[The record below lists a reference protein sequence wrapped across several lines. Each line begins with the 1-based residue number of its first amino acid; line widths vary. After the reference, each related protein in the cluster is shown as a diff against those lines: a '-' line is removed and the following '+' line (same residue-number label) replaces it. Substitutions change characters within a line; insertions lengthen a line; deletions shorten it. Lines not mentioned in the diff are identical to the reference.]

1 MNQSKG
7 SSVVTR
13 RKILTFFV
21 LYALMLLL
29 WLFGY
34 EMTKVTPAT
43 KIESL
48 NSFECPANGEIRNQY
63 DCSRFDL
70 EKNPHYAFS
79 FGDSSYNLFDFTIY
93 MRLYRQTGLQ
103 FNEEGTENV
112 IATLYKL
119 DVKSD
124 GSVSK
129 EQVQKLDLKFACRAN
144 EWMCYP
150 EKIISEK
157 NYPSG
162 RHHYLIE
169 FENPQTLFKTIKHID
184 LYMEHYD
191 QTYQAHVISA
201 KLYML
206 ALAVIGTVGYYCFL
220 RKTGLSSTLTE
231 QNLTLGLSG
240 IVLAVNDPF
249 MLLYYSYGTTIFM
262 LFSKLLLV
270 TFLSGIIP
278 LLIAIIRTLRYQ
290 GHGRY
295 FTFLE
300 IVFAGVNAVAIFAC
314 TFFAPHEASLFF
326 TIFKAVNGLGA
337 LWIVVGIIQNLIEY
351 KQLSWMDYVVM
362 VVTSY
367 FAGAYFKLIF
377 SWEFP
382 IDLYD
387 RNYSKELALIY
398 LFTIYL
404 LMCQFM
410 FIIPKEDREE
420 SVHATIGKKE
430 KYAQLEEDV
439 ERSDFTTD

>member
-48 NSFECPANGEIRNQY
+48 NSFECPANGQIRNQY

-70 EKNPHYAFS
+70 ERNPHYAFS
-79 FGDSSYNLFDFTIY
+79 FGDSGYNLFDLTIY

-103 FNEEGTENV
+103 FNEERTENV

-119 DVKSD
+119 EIKSD

-129 EQVQKLDLKFACRAN
+129 EQVEKLNLNFACRAN

-150 EKIISEK
+150 QVIISDT

-162 RHHYLIE
+162 RHHFLIE
-169 FENPQTLFKTIKHID
+169 FENPQKLFKTIKHID

-191 QTYQAHVISA
+191 QTYQSHVISA

-240 IVLAVNDPF
+240 IVLALNDPF

-270 TFLSGIIP
+270 TFLSCIIP

-300 IVFAGVNAVAIFAC
+300 VAFAGVNAVAIFAC
-314 TFFAPHEASLFF
+314 TFFVPHEASLFF
-326 TIFKAVNGLGA
+326 NIFKIVNGLGA
-337 LWIVVGIIQNLIEY
+337 LWIVVGIVQNLIEY
-351 KQLSWMDYVVM
+351 KQLAWMDYVVM
-362 VVTSY
+362 TVTSY
-367 FAGAYFKLIF
+367 FAAAYFKLIF

-382 IDLYD
+382 VDLYD

-410 FIIPKEDREE
+410 FMIPKEDREE
-420 SVHATIGKKE
+420 SVQASIGKK
-430 KYAQLEEDV
+430 KNYAQLEEDV
-439 ERSDFTTD
+439 ERSDFATD